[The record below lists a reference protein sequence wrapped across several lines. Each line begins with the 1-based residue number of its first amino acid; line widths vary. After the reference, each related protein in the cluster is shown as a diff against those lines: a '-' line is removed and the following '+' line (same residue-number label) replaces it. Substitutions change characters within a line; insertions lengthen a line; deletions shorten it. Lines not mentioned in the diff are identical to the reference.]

1 MNMRPLDNL
10 GLQRVLNETEFNSLR
25 SLGSCAVANAIE
37 RFHVQLRNEGHTA
50 DELTCRFPEM
60 PPVLGYAMTLKV
72 RAGTPP
78 TKGKVFFENADWWNL
93 LLAVP
98 SPRIL
103 VIQDMD
109 RTPGMGALVGEVHAS
124 ILQSLGCIGVMTNGA
139 VRDLPEIRPMGFQ
152 MFSGSLSVSHAYSH
166 LVGIGGAA
174 QIGGLEISPGDLLHG
189 DCHGIVNVPKEL
201 ASRIP
206 ATAAALRQKEAEII
220 TYCQSPAF
228 TVEGLRA
235 LIAGD

>member
-1 MNMRPLDNL
+1 MNSRSPDNPSFH
-10 GLQRVLNETEFNSLR
+10 RVLNEDEFR
-25 SLGSCAVANAIE
+25 SLKALDSCAVANAIE
-37 RFHVQLRNEGHTA
+37 RFHVQLRNEGYTE
-50 DELTCRFPEM
+50 DGVTCRFPEM
-60 PPVLGYAMTLKV
+60 PPMLGYAMTLKV
-72 RAGTPP
+72 RSGAPP
-78 TKGKVFFENADWWNL
+78 TKGKVFFENTDWWNV

-109 RTPGMGALVGEVHAS
+109 RTPGVGALVGDVHAT
-124 ILQSLGCIGVMTNGA
+124 ILKSLGCIGVVTNGA
-139 VRDLPEIRPMGFQ
+139 VRDLPRIEPLGFQ

-166 LVGIGGAA
+166 LIRIGGSV

-189 DCHGIVNVPKEL
+189 DLHGIVRVPKEL

-220 TYCQSPAF
+220 AYCQSPAF
-228 TVEGLRA
+228 TVEGLRG
-235 LIAGD
+235 LLSGE

>member
-1 MNMRPLDNL
+1 
-10 GLQRVLNETEFNSLR
+10 
-25 SLGSCAVANAIE
+25 
-37 RFHVQLRNEGHTA
+37 
-50 DELTCRFPEM
+50 
-60 PPVLGYAMTLKV
+60 MTLTV
-72 RAGTPP
+72 RSGAPP
-78 TKGKVFFENADWWNL
+78 TKGKVFFENTDWWNV

-109 RTPGMGALVGEVHAS
+109 RNPGAGALVGEVHAV
-124 ILQSLGCIGVMTNGA
+124 ILKSLGCIGVVTNGS
-139 VRDLPEIRPMGFQ
+139 VRDLSRIQPLGFQ

-166 LVGIGGAA
+166 LIRIGGAV

-189 DCHGIVNVPKEL
+189 DCHGIVRVPKEL

-206 ATAAALRQKEAEII
+206 ATAAALRQKEEEII

-228 TVEGLRA
+228 TIEGLRG
-235 LIAGD
+235 LLAGD

>member
-1 MNMRPLDNL
+1 MNIRSTDNL
-10 GLQRVLNETEFNSLR
+10 SLQRVLNEDEFR
-25 SLGSCAVANAIE
+25 SLQALDSCAVANAIE
-37 RFHVQLRNEGHTA
+37 RFQVQLRNEGHTM
-50 DELTCRFPEM
+50 DELACRFPEM

-72 RAGTPP
+72 RSGTPP
-78 TKGKVFFENADWWNL
+78 TKGKVFFENTDWWNA

-109 RTPGMGALVGEVHAS
+109 RIPGAGALVGEVHAS
-124 ILQSLGCIGVMTNGA
+124 ILKSLGCIGVMTNGA
-139 VRDLPEIRPMGFQ
+139 VRDLHRIKPLGFQ

-166 LVGIGGAA
+166 LIRIGGAV

-189 DCHGIVNVPKEL
+189 DYHGIVRVPKEL

-206 ATAAALRQKEAEII
+206 ATAAALRQKEEEII
-220 TYCQSPAF
+220 AYCQSPAF
-228 TVEGLRA
+228 TIEGLRG
-235 LIAGD
+235 LLAGD